1 MRSMNSR
8 DHTGGSPDI
17 RVIQR
22 VAPYLWP
29 KGDTG
34 ARIRVVIAMIA
45 LVAAK
50 LATVGTPILYMWA
63 VDGLTDPAETPIWL
77 LTPVA
82 LVIAYGVARIS
93 SIAFA
98 QLRDAVFAK
107 VAQRALRRLALTTFR
122 HVHALSLR
130 YHIARKTGGLSRII
144 ERGVKGVEFLLRFL
158 LFSIGPLILELIM
171 VAAIFFFAS
180 PRAGI
185 C

>member
-1 MRSMNSR
+1 M
-8 DHTGGSPDI
+8 
-17 RVIQR
+17 
-22 VAPYLWP
+22 
-29 KGDTG
+29 
-34 ARIRVVIAMIA
+34 RVVVAMVA

-107 VAQRALRRLALTTFR
+107 VAQRALRRLALTTFQ
-122 HVHALSLR
+122 HVHAQVYDQHHNNRLDSLE
-130 YHIARKTGGLSRII
+130 YGLN
-144 ERGVKGVEFLLRFL
+144 FQTD
-158 LFSIGPLILELIM
+158 
-171 VAAIFFFAS
+171 
-180 PRAGI
+180 
-185 C
+185 